1 LPPTAS
7 TTPQAAP
14 APAGDGGART
24 AEIRGELDL
33 AGVRG
38 VGDELLA
45 CADAGGALTV
55 DLRATTYLASAG
67 VALLVEADRRVRAAG
82 GRLRVLV
89 SPGDVVR
96 RALALSGV
104 DGLLDVRDEAVP
116 G

>member
-1 LPPTAS
+1 V
-7 TTPQAAP
+7 
-14 APAGDGGART
+14 
-24 AEIRGELDL
+24 EIRGELDL
-33 AGVRG
+33 AGVRA

-89 SPGDVVR
+89 SPVDVVR

-104 DGLLDVRDEAVP
+104 DGVLEVLDDGVP
-116 G
+116 RPA

>member
-1 LPPTAS
+1 VGG
-7 TTPQAAP
+7 
-14 APAGDGGART
+14 AGDGGAT
-24 AEIRGELDL
+24 VEIGGELDL

-45 CADAGGALTV
+45 CADTAGVLTV
-55 DLRATTYLASAG
+55 DLRTTTYLASAG

-104 DGLLDVRDEAVP
+104 DGLLDVRDGDVP